1 MDMAAKTVRIGGS
14 SGFWGDTETAPAQL
28 VRHGRI
34 DYLVNDYLAEVTMSI
49 MAAQKMKDPA
59 AGYARDFVTAVMAPL
74 AREIADRR
82 IKVVTNAGGVNP
94 QACAAAVR
102 KACEAAGVT
111 LKVAVVLGDDL
122 MPKLDALRA
131 AGVKEMDG
139 GAPLPAKVVSMNAYL
154 GGFPIARALAEG
166 ADVVITGR
174 CVDSAVTLGPL
185 IHEFGWTMEDYD
197 RLSAGTLCGH
207 ILECGAQCNGGNF
220 TDWRL
225 VPDYDDMGFPVAE
238 VSADGSFV
246 LTKPEGTGGLIT
258 TATVAEQMLYEI
270 GDPRAYLVPD
280 VACDFTTATFEQLG
294 KDKVRVSGAT
304 GRPPTDHYKVSTTW
318 PDGFKFSSIFMLGG
332 REAVAKGRHSAE
344 MILKRTRRMFRE
356 KNLGDYRD
364 VSVEI
369 IGGEETYGPHGRAAD
384 AREVVVKIAARHDQ
398 REALSLLGREIAP
411 MSTGGVVGMSGSFG
425 AGRVAPQPVIRMFS
439 CLVPKEMVP
448 VSVEIDGRAVAM
460 ERGAKSGGFTPA
472 MLPVEAPPAPAL
484 PSTGPDAAVRTV
496 PLIALAYGRSGDK
509 GDTANIGIFPRRP
522 EWQPILDAE
531 VTEEA
536 VAKWFAHRIKGGVT
550 RWRLP
555 GIHGFNFLLREALG
569 GGGMA
574 SIKADPLA
582 KAFAQM
588 LLDMPVR
595 VPESVAKEV
604 GAAKAA

>member
-1 MDMAAKTVRIGGS
+1 MSGTNKTVRIGGS
-14 SGFWGDTETAPAQL
+14 SGFWGDTETAPGQL

-49 MAAQKMKDPA
+49 MAAQKVKNPQ
-59 AGYARDFVTAVMAPL
+59 AGYATDFVTAVMAPL
-74 AREIADRR
+74 AREIADRK

-94 QACAAAVR
+94 QACAEAVR
-102 KACEAAGVT
+102 KACEAAGVN
-111 LKVAVVLGDDL
+111 LKVAVVMGDDL
-122 MPKLDALRA
+122 MGKVAELRA
-131 AGVKEMDG
+131 AGITEMG
-139 GAPLPAKVVSMNAYL
+139 GDAPLPAKILSMNAYL

-185 IHEFGWTMEDYD
+185 IHEFGWTMDDYD
-197 RLSAGTLCGH
+197 RLSAGTLAGH

-225 VPDYDDMGFPVAE
+225 VPDYDDMGFPIAE
-238 VSADGSFV
+238 VSEDGSFV
-246 LTKPEGTGGLIT
+246 LSKPDNTGGLIT

-280 VACDFTTATFEQLG
+280 VACDFTEVRYEQLG
-294 KDKVRVSGAT
+294 KDRVRVSGAK

-318 PDGFKFSSIFMLGG
+318 PDGFKFASIFMLSG

-344 MILKRTRRMFRE
+344 SIIKKTRRMFRE

-364 VSVEI
+364 VSIEV
-369 IGGEETYGPHGRAAD
+369 IGGEDTYGPHSHALD
-384 AREVVVKIAARHDQ
+384 SREVVVKIGARHDQ

-425 AGRVAPQPVIRMFS
+425 AGRVSPQPVIRMFS
-439 CLVPKEMVP
+439 CLVPKSMVP
-448 VSVEIDGRAVAM
+448 VSVEIDGKSIPM
-460 ERGAKSGGFTPA
+460 QEGAKAGGFTEA
-472 MLPVEAPPAPAL
+472 QLPVEAPTAPSSA
-484 PSTGPDAAVRTV
+484 SGAIETV

-509 GDTANIGIFPRRP
+509 GDNANIGIFARKP
-522 EWQPILDAE
+522 EYVPILESE

-536 VAKWFAHRIKGGVT
+536 MATFFAHRIKGKVT

-555 GIHGFNFLLREALG
+555 GIGGFNFLLREALG

-588 LLDMPVR
+588 ALDMPVK
-595 VPESVAKEV
+595 VPASLAKELRES
-604 GAAKAA
+604 GKRAA

>member
-1 MDMAAKTVRIGGS
+1 MAGKTVRIGGS
-14 SGFWGDTETAPAQL
+14 SGFWGDTETAPGQL

-49 MAAQKMKDPA
+49 MAAQKMKNPL
-59 AGYARDFVTAVMAPL
+59 AGYATDFVTAVMAPL
-74 AREIADRR
+74 AKEIADRK

-94 QACAAAVR
+94 QACAEAVR

-111 LKVAVVLGDDL
+111 LKVAVVMGDDL
-122 MPKLDALRA
+122 MGRIAELRA
-131 AGVKEMDG
+131 AGITEMG
-139 GAPLPAKVVSMNAYL
+139 GDEPLPAKIVSMNAYL

-185 IHEFGWTMEDYD
+185 IHEFGWTMDDYD
-197 RLSAGTLCGH
+197 RLSAGTLAGH

-225 VPDYDDMGFPVAE
+225 VPDYDDMGFPIAE
-238 VSADGSFV
+238 VSQDGSFV
-246 LTKPEGTGGLIT
+246 LSKPDKTGGLIT

-280 VACDFTTATFEQLG
+280 VACDFTAVRYEQLG
-294 KDKVRVSGAT
+294 KDRVRVSGAR

-318 PDGFKFSSIFMLGG
+318 PDGFKIASIFMLSG

-344 MILKRTRRMFRE
+344 SIVKKTRRMFRE
-356 KNLGDYRD
+356 KNMGDYRE
-364 VSVEI
+364 VSIEV
-369 IGGEETYGPHGRAAD
+369 IGGEDTYGPHGHAQD
-384 AREVVVKIAARHDQ
+384 SREVVVKLAARHDQ

-411 MSTGGVVGMSGSFG
+411 MATGGVVGMSGSFG
-425 AGRVAPQPVIRMFS
+425 AGRVSPQPVIRMFS
-439 CLVPKEMVP
+439 CLVPKSMVP
-448 VSVEIDGRAVAM
+448 VSVEIDGRTIAM
-460 ERGAKSGGFTPA
+460 QEGAKAGGFTEA
-472 MLPVEAPPAPAL
+472 QLPVEPPAV
-484 PSTGPDAAVRTV
+484 PSSAGNATETV

-509 GDTANIGIFPRRP
+509 GDNANIGIFARKP
-522 EWQPILDAE
+522 EFVPILESE

-536 VAKWFAHRIKGGVT
+536 MAKYFAHRIKGKVN

-555 GIHGFNFLLREALG
+555 GIGGFNFLLREALG

-588 LLDMPVR
+588 ALDMPVK
-595 VPESVAKEV
+595 VPASLAKELREAEKN
-604 GAAKAA
+604 AA